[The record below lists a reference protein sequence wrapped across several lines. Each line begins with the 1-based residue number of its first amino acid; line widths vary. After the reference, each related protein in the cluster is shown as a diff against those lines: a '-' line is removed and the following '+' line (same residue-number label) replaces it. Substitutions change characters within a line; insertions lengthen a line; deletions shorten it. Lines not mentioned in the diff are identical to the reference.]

1 MAMFIYAPLAV
12 VLGSCI
18 ALAVLVWRKWPFLK
32 KLEPDA
38 HPVGR
43 TFLHDLAPEAAERL
57 GVVQW
62 QSLWRHALAGTEG
75 SLGALRSAFA
85 AVGQASERMM
95 SSVKTVKENVRQ
107 RQEQAAE
114 PVLPA
119 APETVRPMRND
130 TAEQERL
137 LKVQEQRLIVD
148 IAQDPKNAD
157 LYQSLARVYAK
168 LGNLP
173 DAAES
178 LRAAAKLAPDDAE
191 LAERLARLQ
200 ARVEKAEKKSGEEV

>member
-1 MAMFIYAPLAV
+1 MAMFITVPLTVA
-12 VLGSCI
+12 LGSCV

-57 GVVQW
+57 GFVQW
-62 QSLWRHALAGTEG
+62 QSLWRHALAGAEG
-75 SLGALRSAFA
+75 SLGVLRSALTA
-85 AVGQASERMM
+85 IGQASERMM
-95 SSVKTVKENVRQ
+95 SSVKTVRENVRQ
-107 RQEQAAE
+107 RQEQTAE
-114 PVLPA
+114 PMLPA
-119 APETVRPMRND
+119 APQPARLERND
-130 TAEQERL
+130 TAERERL
-137 LKVQEQRLIVD
+137 LKAEEQRLIVD

-157 LYQSLARVYAK
+157 LYQSLARVYTK
-168 LGNLP
+168 LGNLA

-178 LRAAAKLAPDDAE
+178 LKAATKLAPEDAE

-200 ARVEKAEKKSGEEV
+200 ARVEKAEKKTDGEV